1 MKKIFTVVICLSFLS
16 ISVFAQQGKYVRKSV
31 SSLQS
36 VWIKPGALQNVSNVD
51 MDIFNNF
58 MKFYIEVPRFDFNTL
73 PQNQIDAFLREAN
86 AKDSVDVDTL
96 SMVMDNTIV
105 KDILKILND
114 PDVKMN
120 RGGKLK
126 SEADLQSFAATKA
139 KSLGLTTEELKV
151 LMNSAYIYLPYVTE
165 MSSET
170 KEGMLSVD
178 IKGGIIWWRVGV
190 QPNGDVAVTQVL
202 DATTSGMNSI
212 DLNATELLTD
222 KKRTYDE
229 YSFGDKKFKTTPQTY
244 VQAGA
249 ILAFAKNLSV
259 KTKALDDFKLQ
270 AQVAEKSAFRYGFKL
285 GLAEGVHMDDG
296 FFLVELT
303 EDEEGNEKSVQLGF
317 LRIAKTGK
325 NNEDPLALS
334 SAKQL
339 YGKRGDVGSLVMEH
353 PRLGMD
359 TRFRM
364 GFKSINN
371 FAGAS
376 AIPDLGW
383 KGADMIWEDA
393 ELLSAFMMQ
402 WDIAYNVAPIIGVS
416 QTFLDVGLG
425 LGTITSKQKLTG
437 DKIVAPLLINFG
449 MGVSHKFWFGRMNVP
464 VGAMLN
470 YQGLSLT
477 DKDENGWSFSS
488 FGLSLTTGFEFMLS
502 ADIVLH
508 AGLDLNMVGPIALM
522 TQVTDGEDGPE
533 YDAVQLEG
541 AWDDWSGVNF
551 GGTSFR
557 IGIDYALGELP
568 IDIFGFLD
576 LMKKY

>member
-36 VWIKPGALQNVSNVD
+36 VWIKPGALKNVSNVD

-165 MSSET
+165 LSSET

-202 DATTSGMNSI
+202 DATTRGINSI
-212 DLNATELLTD
+212 DLNATEILTD
-222 KKRTYDE
+222 KKLTYDE
-229 YSFGDKKFKTTPQTY
+229 YSFGDNKFKTTPQTY

-249 ILAFAKNLSV
+249 ILAFAKNLGV
-259 KTKALDDFKLQ
+259 KTKELDDFKLQ
-270 AQVAEKSAFRYGFKL
+270 AQVAEKTGNEYSFKL
-285 GLAEGVHMDDG
+285 GLAEGVHLDDG

-303 EDEEGNEKSVQLGF
+303 EDEEGNEKSVQMGF

-325 NNEDPLALS
+325 NSENPLALS
-334 SAKQL
+334 SAKQM
-339 YGKRGDVGSLVMEH
+339 YGDKGDVGSLVMEH

-359 TRFRM
+359 VRVRF
-364 GFKSINN
+364 GIK
-371 FAGAS
+371 AGLNIPAEYTNLGLFTILESDVTS
-376 AIPDLGW
+376 AT
-383 KGADMIWEDA
+383 MIDV
-393 ELLSAFMMQ
+393 
-402 WDIAYNVAPIIGVS
+402 DISYNLAPIINRS
-416 QTFLDVGLG
+416 QTFLDVGFSFGFPNAML
-425 LGTITSKQKLTG
+425 TKEAIASK
-437 DKIVAPLLINFG
+437 VAAAVWNAG
-449 MGVSHKFWFGRMNVP
+449 MGASTKFWMGRTNVP
-464 VGAMLN
+464 VGFKLN
-470 YQGLSLT
+470 YQ
-477 DKDENGWSFSS
+477 SFSMGS
-488 FGLSLTTGFEFMLS
+488 SEIQYNISSLGFSLNSGFEYMLN
-502 ADIVLH
+502 ANTVLH
-508 AGLDLNMVGPIALM
+508 VGVEMNLATKPGRLSI
-522 TQVTDGEDGPE
+522 TYDGEEIVSLDKPDEVAELYPE
-533 YDAVQLEG
+533 LFLGGWGFKV
-541 AWDDWSGVNF
+541 GV
-551 GGTSFR
+551 
-557 IGIDYALGELP
+557 DYALGELP
-568 IDIFGFLD
+568 FDLFGFLD
-576 LMKKY
+576 PMKKH

>member
-36 VWIKPGALQNVSNVD
+36 VWIKPGALKNVSNVD

-165 MSSET
+165 LSSET

-202 DATTSGMNSI
+202 DATTRGINSI
-212 DLNATELLTD
+212 DLNATEILTD
-222 KKRTYDE
+222 KKLTYDE
-229 YSFGDKKFKTTPQTY
+229 YSFGDNKFKTTPQTY

-249 ILAFAKNLSV
+249 ILAFAKNLGV
-259 KTKALDDFKLQ
+259 KTKELDDFKLQ
-270 AQVAEKSAFRYGFKL
+270 AQVAEKTGNEYSFKL
-285 GLAEGVHMDDG
+285 GLAEGVHLDDG

-303 EDEEGNEKSVQLGF
+303 EDEEGNEKSVQMGF

-325 NNEDPLALS
+325 TSENPLALS
-334 SAKQL
+334 SAKQM
-339 YGKRGDVGSLVMEH
+339 YGDKGDVGSLVMEH

-359 TRFRM
+359 VRVRF
-364 GFKSINN
+364 GIK
-371 FAGAS
+371 AGLNIPAEYTNLGLFTILESDVTS
-376 AIPDLGW
+376 AT
-383 KGADMIWEDA
+383 MIDV
-393 ELLSAFMMQ
+393 
-402 WDIAYNVAPIIGVS
+402 DISYNLAPIINRS
-416 QTFLDVGLG
+416 QTFLDVGFSFGFPNAML
-425 LGTITSKQKLTG
+425 TKEAIASK
-437 DKIVAPLLINFG
+437 VAAAVWNAG
-449 MGVSHKFWFGRMNVP
+449 MGASTKFWMGRTNVP
-464 VGAMLN
+464 VGFKLN
-470 YQGLSLT
+470 YQ
-477 DKDENGWSFSS
+477 SFSMGS
-488 FGLSLTTGFEFMLS
+488 SEIQYNISSLGFSLNSGFEYMLNANTVLHVGVEMNLTTKPGRLS
-502 ADIVLH
+502 I
-508 AGLDLNMVGPIALM
+508 
-522 TQVTDGEDGPE
+522 TYDGEEIVSLDKPDEVAELYPE
-533 YDAVQLEG
+533 LFLGGWGFKV
-541 AWDDWSGVNF
+541 GV
-551 GGTSFR
+551 
-557 IGIDYALGELP
+557 DYALGELP
-568 IDIFGFLD
+568 FDLFGFLD
-576 LMKKY
+576 PMKKH